1 MWAQQFVSR
10 HSGAGFTAFFWRACM
25 LLAMVTMMIAVL
37 GVSAVRA
44 EEPLSP
50 EALDIANQLNCPVCQ
65 GQSVRDSNSELAR
78 QMRQLIQQKLD
89 AGESRDEILQY
100 FVERYGVGVLREPPR
115 QGYLWLLWWG
125 PVAGLVIGIVLVA
138 VYLRRRGEPS
148 SDVVVPVELED
159 LERVERL
166 LGAEGDAR

>member
-1 MWAQQFVSR
+1 MRRCTSDRSERLSSR
-10 HSGAGFTAFFWRACM
+10 KPLSAAVAI
-25 LLAMVTMMIAVL
+25 LAVL
-37 GVSAVRA
+37 GLTLLVMARPVAA

-89 AGESRDEILQY
+89 RGESREEILQY
-100 FVERYGVGVLREPPR
+100 FVDRYGVGVLREPPR

-125 PVAGLVIGIVLVA
+125 PVIGLVVGVLV
-138 VYLRRRGEPS
+138 VVLYLRRRSTSGDES
-148 SDVVVPVELED
+148 VPVPPPD
-159 LERVERL
+159 YVERVERL
-166 LGAEGDAR
+166 LRAEGESR